1 MNTEVSA
8 NGLTAV
14 APKLLSGRVWVAMFP
29 TSKSLETL
37 SPPFRENIKAFISA
51 LKTAGATV
59 NVSATLRPP
68 QRAYLMH
75 FSFLIARSRQ
85 DPRNVPL
92 MNDVNIEW
100 FHGNMADSIK
110 AAKEMVT
117 AYGIATNTTPP
128 ALMSNHISG
137 NAVDM
142 TISEFVGKKIEK
154 RNGSLVT
161 VNVFNDLRTIG
172 ASYNVF
178 NKIADD
184 LPHWSTTGK

>member
-8 NGLTAV
+8 NGLTTV
-14 APKLLSGRVWVAMFP
+14 APKLLSGKIWVAMFP
-29 TSKSLETL
+29 TSKSLEAL
-37 SPPFRENIKAFISA
+37 SSPFRENIKAFINA
-51 LKTAGATV
+51 VKAAGATV
-59 NVSATLRPP
+59 NISATLRPP

-75 FSFLIARSRQ
+75 FSFLIARSTQ
-85 DPRNVPL
+85 DPRNVPS

-100 FHGNMADSIK
+100 FHGNLTDSIK
-110 AAKEMVT
+110 AAKEMVN
-117 AYGIATNTTPP
+117 AYSIATTNTPP

-142 TISEFVGKKIEK
+142 KISEFTGKKIAKQNEE
-154 RNGSLVT
+154 LIT
-161 VNVFNDLRTIG
+161 VNIFNDLRTIG

-178 NKIADD
+178 NRIADD

>member
-14 APKLLSGRVWVAMFP
+14 APKLLSGKIWVAMFP
-29 TSKSLETL
+29 TSKSLEAL
-37 SPPFRENIKAFISA
+37 SSPFRENIKAFINA
-51 LKTAGATV
+51 LKRAGATV
-59 NVSATLRPP
+59 SVSATLRPP

-75 FSFLIARSRQ
+75 FSFLIAHSKQ
-85 DPRNVPL
+85 DPRNVPS

-100 FHGNMADSIK
+100 FHGNIEDSIK
-110 AAKEMVT
+110 AAKEMVN
-117 AYGIATNTTPP
+117 AYGIATTKTPP

-137 NAVDM
+137 NAIDM
-142 TISEFVGKKIEK
+142 TISEFNGKEIAKQDGAFI
-154 RNGSLVT
+154 T